1 MSSLLINSFLYRTIY
16 MEMTNQVKYRW
27 PLLFQHFAYQTT
39 IYELHF
45 VIQFETRPKQL
56 TTTQYRRMVRV
67 CKKGS
72 NLWTTDS
79 KCARV
84 WYVLHCTSYIFTA
97 RTSSQLRS
105 YTDFHVSYS
114 NRIIASNISFERYD
128 DFNANYHKW
137 YLRYM
142 FRDLRFE

>member
-1 MSSLLINSFLYRTIY
+1 
-16 MEMTNQVKYRW
+16 
-27 PLLFQHFAYQTT
+27 
-39 IYELHF
+39 
-45 VIQFETRPKQL
+45 
-56 TTTQYRRMVRV
+56 MVRV
-67 CKKGS
+67 CKKGN

-114 NRIIASNISFERYD
+114 NRIITSNISFERYD
-128 DFNANYHKW
+128 NFNVNYHKW
-137 YLRYM
+137 YLRYRLGEFDFGWAVKKIFPGSM
-142 FRDLRFE
+142 NLKQSANLFCKKLLPLLYVSNITFYHLSYIAGNIIASY

>member
-1 MSSLLINSFLYRTIY
+1 
-16 MEMTNQVKYRW
+16 
-27 PLLFQHFAYQTT
+27 
-39 IYELHF
+39 
-45 VIQFETRPKQL
+45 
-56 TTTQYRRMVRV
+56 MVRV

-72 NLWTTDS
+72 NLLTTDS

-128 DFNANYHKW
+128 DFNVNYHKW
-137 YLRYM
+137 YLRYRLREIW
-142 FRDLRFE
+142 FRICKKDFPWIHEFKTEYQFILQENVAFIECFKYYILSFIISRW

>member
-1 MSSLLINSFLYRTIY
+1 M
-16 MEMTNQVKYRW
+16 
-27 PLLFQHFAYQTT
+27 
-39 IYELHF
+39 
-45 VIQFETRPKQL
+45 
-56 TTTQYRRMVRV
+56 
-67 CKKGS
+67 CKKGNS
-72 NLWTTDS
+72 LWTTDS

-114 NRIIASNISFERYD
+114 NRIITSNISFERYD
-128 DFNANYHKW
+128 NFNVNYHKW

-142 FRDLRFE
+142 LRGIWFRMGCKKDFPGFHEFIKQSVNLFCKKLLLLLYVSNITFYHLSYLADNSIASY